1 MLSHAVQMTSD
12 SHLLQLTLNSEDE
25 TGLLAGRIADLL
37 RKGDTIAM
45 AGMLGVGK
53 TTFARSLIRKLL
65 PGEEVPSP
73 TFTLVQTYD
82 APKFRITHAD
92 LYRVKARREL
102 RELGL
107 DEALDEGALIIEW
120 PDRMS
125 ELLPADRLDM
135 IIEVDDG
142 VEERRVKL
150 IGRGSWAQRM
160 RDLQKSGFKR

>member
-1 MLSHAVQMTSD
+1 MTSD
-12 SHLLQLTLNSEDE
+12 SHLFQLILNSEEE
-25 TGLLAGRIADLL
+25 TGRLAERISDLL

-53 TTFARSLIRKLL
+53 TTFARSLIRKML

-92 LYRVKARREL
+92 LYRVKAKREL

-107 DEALDEGALIIEW
+107 DEALEEGALIIEW

-160 RDLQKSGFKR
+160 RDLRKSGFKR